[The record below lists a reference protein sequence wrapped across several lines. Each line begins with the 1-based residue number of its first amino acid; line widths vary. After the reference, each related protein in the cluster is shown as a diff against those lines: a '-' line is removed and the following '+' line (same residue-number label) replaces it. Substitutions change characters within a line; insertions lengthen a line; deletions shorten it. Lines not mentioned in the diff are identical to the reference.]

1 MEKYIN
7 MFAPDPSGTALEG
20 RFAEFASG
28 LFDRDARA
36 GFITDDILFAMRR
49 IDEEYGNGH
58 FAGIAE
64 ELMFNIIDNVLWK
77 THDYVLGAGDTTSLP
92 DDVYFSAPFVA
103 GKTTWDNLLA
113 RFFNALYAVVSKHV
127 NILAMGYIK
136 NLWYLY
142 DTSSEDDMFKDVLG
156 MVSTQREQAH
166 STTNVSEDDSTTYG
180 KTQGVFNSFDAYD
193 TPTTE
198 TGVSGVETTREGG
211 ADTKDFKRNE
221 SLYSYK
227 IDVRDYDGK
236 PREWVDALRNIHS
249 FSRAFQQDLV
259 NTLFIFGEELEDYE
273 KDDTGEF
280 VRV

>member
-20 RFAEFASG
+20 RIPEFAS
-28 LFDRDARA
+28 LLRDRDVRA
-36 GFITDDILFAMRR
+36 DFITDDILFAMRR
-49 IDEEYGNGH
+49 FDNEYGDGN
-58 FAGIAE
+58 FASTAE
-64 ELMFNIIDNVLWK
+64 DLMFHIIDNVLWK

-113 RFFNALYAVVSKHV
+113 RFFNALYAVISKHV
-127 NILAMGYIK
+127 NILAMGYMQSI
-136 NLWYLY
+136 LYLY
-142 DTSSEDDMFKDVLG
+142 EDNGEAEMIDNLLG
-156 MVSTQREQAH
+156 MTSRMRLE
-166 STTNVSEDDSTTYG
+166 SETTSNESGSNDTTYG
-180 KTQGVFNSFDAYD
+180 KTQGVFDSFDAYD
-193 TPTTE
+193 APTT
-198 TGVSGVETTREGG
+198 GIGGLETTRDGGSDKTTSKRNNSGG
-211 ADTKDFKRNE
+211 ANRV
-221 SLYSYK
+221 S
-227 IDVRDYDGK
+227 VRDYDGK